1 MNPHEGD
8 PLSKQVT
15 SMKPPITVVV
25 LSYNRGPCL
34 LDTVAA
40 LRALPEAPAIVVVDN
55 HSTDGTPARLR
66 QRFPDVRLIVLPE
79 NRGAAGRNAGLH
91 AATTP
96 YVALCD
102 DDTRWAPGALAR
114 ACALFEHAPDVAVLA
129 ARVLVGAAEVED
141 PTCRLMAASPLPRAA
156 LPGPSLVGFMAGAC
170 VLRRDAVL
178 AAGGF
183 ESRLFIG
190 GEEALLALDLLD
202 AGWRLCYCA
211 ELTVHHYPSNIRDA
225 AARRRL
231 LLRNA
236 IWVAL
241 LRRAPPAAC
250 MSIARALREA
260 AAQDILWSVLRAT
273 LRGLNWTLRAR
284 RRLDPRV
291 EQMLRLLEHD
301 RPPVAMATGDA

>member
-1 MNPHEGD
+1 M
-8 PLSKQVT
+8 PL
-15 SMKPPITVVV
+15 PLTVVV

-34 LDTVAA
+34 LETVAA
-40 LRALPEAPAIVVVDN
+40 LRALPEAPRVLVVDN

-66 QRFPDVRLIVLPE
+66 QRFPDVQLIALAE
-79 NRGAAGRNAGLH
+79 NRGAAGRNVGLR

-102 DDTRWAPGALAR
+102 DDTRWAPGALTR
-114 ACALFEHAPDVAVLA
+114 ACALLDATPDLAVLA
-129 ARVLVGAAEVED
+129 ARVLVGDAEIED
-141 PTCRLMAASPLPRAA
+141 PTCRLMAQSPLPRAT
-156 LPGPSLVGFMAGAC
+156 LPGPALVGFMAGAC
-170 VLRRDAVL
+170 VVRKDPVL
-178 AAGGF
+178 AVGGF

-202 AGWRLCYCA
+202 AGWRICYCE

-241 LRRAPPAAC
+241 LRRAPTAALAAT
-250 MSIARALREA
+250 ARALREA
-260 AAQDILWSVLRAT
+260 AAQDILWPVLRAS
-273 LRGLNWTLRAR
+273 LRGLKWTLRAR

-291 EQMLRLLEHD
+291 EQMLKLLERD
-301 RPPVAMATGDA
+301 PAPAALVTGEAT